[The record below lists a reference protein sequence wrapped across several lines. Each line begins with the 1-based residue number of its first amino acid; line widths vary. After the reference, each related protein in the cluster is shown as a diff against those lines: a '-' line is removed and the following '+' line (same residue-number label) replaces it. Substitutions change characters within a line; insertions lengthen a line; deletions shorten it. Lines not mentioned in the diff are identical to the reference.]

1 MSMAM
6 SSGTGLE
13 YVVYVRIALETAI
26 ECATQRLTVIDPE
39 QTAKLAAWESLVR
52 PLPPLEDVLGIF
64 ANVGFTD
71 VLRKSSS
78 RPGVLRSLKTRN

>member
-13 YVVYVRIALETAI
+13 YVVYVRSALETAI

-39 QTAKLAAWESLVR
+39 ESFGRVASYDSCSAKADRQLMRSEWELSASERTLR
-52 PLPPLEDVLGIF
+52 P
-64 ANVGFTD
+64 T
-71 VLRKSSS
+71 
-78 RPGVLRSLKTRN
+78 